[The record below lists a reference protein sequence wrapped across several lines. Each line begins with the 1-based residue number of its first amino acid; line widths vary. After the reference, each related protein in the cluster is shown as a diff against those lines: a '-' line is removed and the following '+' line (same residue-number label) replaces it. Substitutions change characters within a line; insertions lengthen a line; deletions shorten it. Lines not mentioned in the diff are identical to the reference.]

1 MTFVSGNVFDPEH
14 LSIVPPFTANSP
26 PATVPDLR
34 TLTSLNPLHGHV
46 SAIHASSLFHL
57 FPESAQVRLARALAG
72 LLSPQPGSM
81 IFGKQVGLPE
91 SGYLEDPLIRRRLF
105 CHSSRSW
112 SELWDGEVFPKGTVK
127 VLSFMTEFPKAEI
140 YPEAD
145 SLRLLIWSVTR
156 L

>member
-1 MTFVSGNVFDPEH
+1 MFDPEH

-91 SGYLEDPLIRRRLF
+91 SGYLEDPLIRHRLF

-127 VLSFMTEFPKAEI
+127 VLSFMTEFPKAGI